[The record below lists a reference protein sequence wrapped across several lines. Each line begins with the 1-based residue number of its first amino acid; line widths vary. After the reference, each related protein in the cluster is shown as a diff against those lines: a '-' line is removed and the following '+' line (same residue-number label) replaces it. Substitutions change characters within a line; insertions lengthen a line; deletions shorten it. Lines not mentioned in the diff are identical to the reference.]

1 MADGSIRSEQQFR
14 RFYGWAELSPMDPI
28 EAGCIGSWSVT
39 YHLGRYGI
47 DDSGMIRVARRFVS
61 DWGNP
66 QDDRPGELDFMSVS
80 TSGQARVRAR
90 YDSQSHVRPWQ
101 KAAVSQ
107 TGIGSVP
114 KGLKRQQLGI
124 GIKEGGRWSELW
136 KA

>member
-1 MADGSIRSEQQFR
+1 MPVVDK
-14 RFYGWAELSPMDPI
+14 
-28 EAGCIGSWSVT
+28 
-39 YHLGRYGI
+39 
-47 DDSGMIRVARRFVS
+47 
-61 DWGNP
+61 
-66 QDDRPGELDFMSVS
+66 GELVGILSV
-80 TSGQARVRAR
+80 G
-90 YDSQSHVRPWQ
+90 DLL